1 MTISERIG
9 GRITKK
15 ASKKEAPVTPHYGD
29 AGAPIDRGHPF
40 YFGFLATMGALSAFV
55 LLRALA
61 SASQVFVLI
70 LVALFLA
77 TGLNPAVEA
86 IRRRGV
92 SRATAVAIIFIAVLA
107 FVGLFIALV
116 VPPLVRQ
123 TTHLINIAPT
133 LLQDL
138 KTNSTIADL
147 NNQYG
152 FIDSLQKKLN
162 SITADGSLIITAF
175 GGVIGVGK
183 TVLSGTFTALTILVL
198 TLYFI
203 TSLPEATEIG
213 LKLVPASRRPRVA
226 LLVDAVIA
234 RVGAF
239 VGSQILVSV
248 LAAIFVTILSLILG
262 LPSPIAIGIIV
273 FICGLVPL
281 IGHFLG
287 CSIVTLIAATQS
299 VTIGLIAFVG
309 YVLYVQVENYI
320 VTPKIMKRTLAL
332 PGAVT
337 IIAALIGTSLLGL
350 VGGLLAVPVAASI
363 ILILEEVVFPRA
375 EQN

>member
-1 MTISERIG
+1 MTISDRIG
-9 GRITKK
+9 GKVKRK
-15 ASKKEAPVTPHYGD
+15 ATNQEAPVTHSYGK

-40 YFGFLATMGALSAFV
+40 YFGFIATTGALTAFV
-55 LLRALA
+55 LMRALA

-70 LVALFLA
+70 LVSLFLA
-77 TGLNPAVEA
+77 IGLNPAVEA
-86 IRRRGV
+86 IRRRGT
-92 SRATAVAIIFIAVLA
+92 SRTTAVAIIFVAVLA
-107 FVGLFIALV
+107 LVGVFIALV
-116 VPPLVRQ
+116 IPPLVRQ
-123 TTHLINIAPT
+123 TTYLVEIAPT

-138 KTNSTIADL
+138 KANPQIASL
-147 NNQYG
+147 NEQYAI
-152 FIDSLQKKLN
+152 IDTLQKKLG
-162 SITADGSLIITAF
+162 SVTSDGTLIFTAF
-175 GGVIGVGK
+175 GGVIGVGR

-203 TSLPEATEIG
+203 TSLKEATAIG

-226 LLVDAVIA
+226 LLVDAIIA

-239 VGSQILVSV
+239 VGSQILIAAMASV
-248 LAAIFVTILSLILG
+248 FVTILSLILG
-262 LPSPIAIGIIV
+262 LPSPISIGIIV
-273 FICGLVPL
+273 FVCALIPL

-287 CSIVTLIAATQS
+287 SGIVTLIAATQS
-299 VTIGLIAFVG
+299 VVIGVVAFVA
-309 YVLYVQVENYI
+309 YVVYVQIENYV
-320 VTPKIMKRTLAL
+320 VTPRIMKRSLNL

-363 ILILEEVVFPRA
+363 ILIMEEVVFPRA

>member
-1 MTISERIG
+1 MTISDRIG
-9 GRITKK
+9 GKVKRK
-15 ASKKEAPVTPHYGD
+15 ATEQEAPVTHSYGK

-40 YFGFLATMGALSAFV
+40 YFGFLATTGALTAFV
-55 LLRALA
+55 LMRALA

-70 LVALFLA
+70 LVSLFLA

-86 IRRRGV
+86 IRRRGT
-92 SRATAVAIIFIAVLA
+92 SRGTAVAIIFVAVLA
-107 FVGLFIALV
+107 LVGIFIALV
-116 VPPLVRQ
+116 IPPLVRQ
-123 TTHLINIAPT
+123 TTYLVEIAPT

-138 KTNSTIADL
+138 KANPQIASL
-147 NNQYG
+147 NEQYAI
-152 FIDSLQKKLN
+152 IDTLQKKLE
-162 SITADGSLIITAF
+162 SVTSDGTLIFTAF
-175 GGVIGVGK
+175 GGVIGVGR

-203 TSLPEATEIG
+203 TSLKEATAIG

-226 LLVDAVIA
+226 LLVDAIIA

-239 VGSQILVSV
+239 VGSQILIAAMASV
-248 LAAIFVTILSLILG
+248 FVTILSLILG
-262 LPSPIAIGIIV
+262 LPSPISIGIIV
-273 FICGLVPL
+273 FVCALIPL

-287 CSIVTLIAATQS
+287 SGIVTLIAATQS
-299 VTIGLIAFVG
+299 VVIGVVAFVA
-309 YVLYVQVENYI
+309 YVVYVQIENYV
-320 VTPKIMKRTLAL
+320 VTPRIMKRSLNL

-363 ILILEEVVFPRA
+363 ILIMEEVVFPRA

>member
-1 MTISERIG
+1 MTLSERIG
-9 GRITKK
+9 SRTTRKSSAK
-15 ASKKEAPVTPHYGD
+15 ATPAPSHYGNV
-29 AGAPIDRGHPF
+29 GVPIDRGHPF
-40 YFGFLATMGALSAFV
+40 YFGFLATVGALTAFV

-61 SASQVFVLI
+61 GASQVFVLI

-86 IRRRGV
+86 IRRRGT
-92 SRATAVAIIFIAVLA
+92 SRGTAVAIIFIAVLA
-107 FVGLFIALV
+107 FVGLFIAII
-116 VPPLVRQ
+116 VPPLVTQ
-123 TTHLINIAPT
+123 TTHLIEIAPA

-138 KTNSTIADL
+138 KSNPTIADL
-147 NNQYG
+147 NNQYA
-152 FIDSLQKKLN
+152 FIDTIQKKLE
-162 SITADGSLIITAF
+162 SVTSDGTLIISAF

-183 TVLSGTFTALTILVL
+183 TVLSGTFTGLTILIL

-203 TSLPEATEIG
+203 TSLPEATAIS

-239 VGSQILVSV
+239 VGSQILISFM
-248 LAAIFVTILSLILG
+248 ASIFIMILSLILG

-287 CSIVTLIAATQS
+287 CGVVTLIAATQS
-299 VTIGLIAFVG
+299 VAIGAIAFIS
-309 YVLYVQVENYI
+309 YVVYVQVENYLL
-320 VTPKIMKRTLAL
+320 TPKIMKRTLAL

-337 IIAALIGTSLLGL
+337 IISALIGTSLLGL
-350 VGGLLAVPVAASI
+350 VGGLLAVPVAASA

>member
-1 MTISERIG
+1 MTISERIS
-9 GRITKK
+9 GRNPKKATKK
-15 ASKKEAPVTPHYGD
+15 EVPVTHHYGS

-40 YFGFLATMGALSAFV
+40 YFGFLATMGALTAFV

-70 LVALFLA
+70 LVSLFLA

-86 IRRRGV
+86 IRRRGL
-92 SRATAVAIIFIAVLA
+92 SRTTAVAIIFVAVLA
-107 FVGLFIALV
+107 LVGVFIALII
-116 VPPLVRQ
+116 PPLVRQ
-123 TTHLINIAPT
+123 TTYLIETAPT

-138 KTNSTIADL
+138 KNNPTIADL
-147 NNQYG
+147 NNQYA
-152 FIDSLQKKLN
+152 FIDTLQSKLE
-162 SITADGSLIITAF
+162 SITSDGTLIFTAF
-175 GGVIGVGK
+175 GGVIGVGR

-203 TSLPEATEIG
+203 TSLKEATQIG

-226 LLVDAVIA
+226 LLVDAIIA

-239 VGSQILVSV
+239 VGSQILIAAMASV
-248 LAAIFVTILSLILG
+248 FVTALSLVLG
-262 LPSPIAIGIIV
+262 LPSPISIGIIV
-273 FICGLVPL
+273 FICGLIPL

-287 CSIVTLIAATQS
+287 CGIVTLIAATQS
-299 VTIGLIAFVG
+299 VAIGIIAFIA
-309 YVLYVQVENYI
+309 YVVYVQIENYV
-320 VTPKIMKRTLAL
+320 VTPRIMKRSLNL

>member
-1 MTISERIG
+1 MTISDRIG
-9 GRITKK
+9 SKVKRK
-15 ASKKEAPVTPHYGD
+15 ATEQEAPVTHSYGK

-40 YFGFLATMGALSAFV
+40 YFGFIATTGALTAFV
-55 LLRALA
+55 LMRALA

-70 LVALFLA
+70 LVSLFLA

-86 IRRRGV
+86 IRRRGT
-92 SRATAVAIIFIAVLA
+92 SRGTAVAIIFVAVLA
-107 FVGLFIALV
+107 LVGVFIALV
-116 VPPLVRQ
+116 IPPLVRQ
-123 TTHLINIAPT
+123 TTYLVEIAPT

-138 KTNSTIADL
+138 KANPQIASF
-147 NNQYG
+147 NEQYAI
-152 FIDSLQKKLN
+152 IDTLQKKLE
-162 SITADGSLIITAF
+162 SVTSDGTLIFTAF
-175 GGVIGVGK
+175 GGVIGVGR

-203 TSLPEATEIG
+203 TSLKEATAIG

-226 LLVDAVIA
+226 LLVDAIIA

-239 VGSQILVSV
+239 VGSQILIAAMASV
-248 LAAIFVTILSLILG
+248 FVTILSLILG
-262 LPSPIAIGIIV
+262 LPSPISIGIIV
-273 FICGLVPL
+273 FVCALIPL

-287 CSIVTLIAATQS
+287 SGIVTLIAATQS
-299 VTIGLIAFVG
+299 VVIGVVAFVA
-309 YVLYVQVENYI
+309 YVVYVQIENYV
-320 VTPKIMKRTLAL
+320 VTPKIMKRSLNL

-363 ILILEEVVFPRA
+363 ILIMEEVVFPRA

>member
-1 MTISERIG
+1 MTISDRIG
-9 GRITKK
+9 GKVKRK
-15 ASKKEAPVTPHYGD
+15 ATDQEAPVTHSYGK

-40 YFGFLATMGALSAFV
+40 YFGFIATTGALSAFV
-55 LLRALA
+55 LMRALA

-86 IRRRGV
+86 IRRRGT
-92 SRATAVAIIFIAVLA
+92 SRTTAVAIIFVAVLVL
-107 FVGLFIALV
+107 VGVFIALV
-116 VPPLVRQ
+116 IPPLVRQ
-123 TTHLINIAPT
+123 TTYLIEIAPT

-138 KTNSTIADL
+138 KSNPQIASL
-147 NNQYG
+147 NDQYA
-152 FIDSLQKKLN
+152 FIDTLQKKLE
-162 SITADGSLIITAF
+162 SITSDGTLIFTAF
-175 GGVIGVGK
+175 GGVIGVGR

-203 TSLPEATEIG
+203 TSLKEATAIG

-226 LLVDAVIA
+226 LLVDAIIA

-239 VGSQILVSV
+239 VGSQILIAAMASV
-248 LAAIFVTILSLILG
+248 FVTILSLILG
-262 LPSPIAIGIIV
+262 LPSPISIGIIV
-273 FICGLVPL
+273 FVCALIPL

-287 CSIVTLIAATQS
+287 SGIVTLIAATQS
-299 VTIGLIAFVG
+299 VVIGVVAFVA
-309 YVLYVQVENYI
+309 YVVYVQIENYV
-320 VTPKIMKRTLAL
+320 VTPRIMKRSLNL

-363 ILILEEVVFPRA
+363 ILIMEEVVFPRS

>member
-9 GRITKK
+9 SRIPKK
-15 ASKKEAPVTPHYGD
+15 SSKKEAPVTPHYGD

-40 YFGFLATMGALSAFV
+40 YFGFVATMGALSAFV

-86 IRRRGV
+86 IRRRGA
-92 SRATAVAIIFIAVLA
+92 SRTTAVAIIFISVLSL
-107 FVGLFIALV
+107 VGIFLALV

-123 TTHLINIAPT
+123 TTHLIEIAPS

-138 KTNSTIADL
+138 KNNPTIADL
-147 NNQYG
+147 NSHYA
-152 FIDSLQKKLN
+152 FIDTLQKKLT
-162 SITADGSLIITAF
+162 SITSDGTLIITAF

-183 TVLSGTFTALTILVL
+183 TVLSGTFTGLTILVL

-203 TSLPEATEIG
+203 TSLPEATAIG

-239 VGSQILVSV
+239 VGSQILISFF
-248 LAAIFVTILSLILG
+248 ASIFVTILSLILG

-287 CSIVTLIAATQS
+287 CGIVTLIATTQS
-299 VTIGLIAFVG
+299 VAIGIIAFVS
-309 YVLYVQVENYI
+309 YVVYVQIENYV

-350 VGGLLAVPVAASI
+350 VGGLLAVPVAASV